1 MCLLLVVCSL
11 LYWTLMSPILLC
23 LSIGVTRRY
32 FVVYIYCLSN
42 HSRIYS
48 HYCSSLIPLPL
59 SHCYHVYCYFLTP
72 ICSFVSAF
80 YCPSHFLLYMGFI
93 LSNASVLFVSI

>member
-1 MCLLLVVCSL
+1 MCFLLVVCSL
-11 LYWTLMSPILLC
+11 LYRT
-23 LSIGVTRRY
+23 SIGVTRRY

-42 HSRIYS
+42 HSRLCS

-80 YCPSHFLLYMGFI
+80 CPSHFLLYMGSI